1 MRDYDTYT
9 GTINYKGIDFTF
21 IFDKK
26 KLKLIPPK
34 EQKHEVDMWFMEKIE
49 NGVYTLGNPIYVDEI
64 IYGIANETGKKIVLI
79 PAHKSIGRINST
91 LIIDI
96 EFYIINK
103 YDREKIDRIAIKG
116 PEITHIFPT
125 TFALSKIDWGD
136 NGIIDVSTKP
146 FSETTTE
153 KEKFNIDDKELLI
166 YFGISISSSYKTGKS
181 PISLNSTMF
190 IEFDPTDDY
199 EFIITILRVSKQFIQ
214 YLCYRKNVVFSNVE
228 IAFPTSKGLHETF
241 ATLYETQEN
250 NVIETYPIE
259 KERFIKYEY
268 IKGIIGKIID
278 DIVTQKIYLEHI
290 PETYEL
296 GRHINAGRFVMITAA
311 FEWEFKRNY
320 PRGITKSKK
329 TIDAEK
335 KVTDIIND
343 LIKNNTGKSKEIFKF
358 LKKLIKS
365 DNLES
370 RIIEYGKDYGNI
382 SDIFGNHLYGLNK
395 EKLNYKQMGKR
406 LSDQRNH
413 FAHGDI
419 DKKIIGLSL
428 LDLIYLEYVIYIMQ
442 LKFYGLDDDAIK
454 HSINDLFRC
463 NLSL

>member
-9 GTINYKGIDFTF
+9 GTINYKEIDFTF

-125 TFALSKIDWGD
+125 TIALNKFDWEMNGKIG
-136 NGIIDVSTKP
+136 VSTKS
-146 FSETTTE
+146 FDETTTA
-153 KEKFNIDDKELLI
+153 KESFCMGDKELLI
-166 YFGISISSSYKTGKS
+166 YFGISVSSTYKTGES

-190 IEFDPTDDY
+190 IEFFPTDDY
-199 EFIITILRVSKQFIQ
+199 KFIVNLIKIAKQFIQ
-214 YLCYRKNVVFSNVE
+214 YLCYRKNVIFSRIE
-228 IAFPTSKGLHETF
+228 ISAPTSKGLHETF
-241 ATLYETQEN
+241 AVLHEAHEN
-250 NVIETYPIE
+250 NIEEIYPIE
-259 KERFIKYEY
+259 KERLIKYDY
-268 IKGIIGKIID
+268 LKGHLGSILN
-278 DIVTQKIYLEHI
+278 DIVNQNIYLEHI
-290 PETYEL
+290 PESYEI

-320 PRGITKSKK
+320 PVGIEKSLK
-329 TIDAEK
+329 TREAEDNISNIIDK
-335 KVTDIIND
+335 
-343 LIKNNTGKSKEIFKF
+343 LIKENTGKSKEILKF
-358 LKKLIKS
+358 LKKLIRS
-365 DNLES
+365 DNLAS
-370 RIIEYGKDYGNI
+370 RIIEYGKHYGNI
-382 SDIFGNHLYGLNK
+382 SDIFGNHLYSIND
-395 EKLNYKQMGKR
+395 EKLNYKEMGKR

-419 DKKIIGLSL
+419 DKEFIGLSL
-428 LDLIYLEYVIYIMQ
+428 LDLVYLEYIIYIMQ
-442 LKFYGLDDDAIK
+442 LKFYGIEDDEIK
-454 HSINDLFRC
+454 HAINDLFRC
-463 NLSL
+463 NIAL

>member
-9 GTINYKGIDFTF
+9 GTINYKEIDFTF

-125 TFALSKIDWGD
+125 TIALNKFDWEMNGKIG
-136 NGIIDVSTKP
+136 VSTKS
-146 FSETTTE
+146 FDETTTA
-153 KEKFNIDDKELLI
+153 KESFCMGDKELLI
-166 YFGISISSSYKTGKS
+166 YFGISVSSTYKTGES

-190 IEFDPTDDY
+190 IEFFPTDDY
-199 EFIITILRVSKQFIQ
+199 KFIVNLIKIAKQFIQ
-214 YLCYRKNVVFSNVE
+214 YLCYRKNVIFSRIE
-228 IAFPTSKGLHETF
+228 ISAPTSKGLHETF
-241 ATLYETQEN
+241 AVLHEAHEN
-250 NVIETYPIE
+250 NIEEIYPIE
-259 KERFIKYEY
+259 KERLIKYDY
-268 IKGIIGKIID
+268 LKGHLGSILN
-278 DIVTQKIYLEHI
+278 DIVNQNIYLEHI
-290 PETYEL
+290 PESYEI

-320 PRGITKSKK
+320 PVGIEKSLK
-329 TIDAEK
+329 TREAEDNISNIIDK
-335 KVTDIIND
+335 
-343 LIKNNTGKSKEIFKF
+343 LIKENTGKSKEILKF
-358 LKKLIKS
+358 LKKLIRS
-365 DNLES
+365 DNLAS
-370 RIIEYGKDYGNI
+370 RIIEYGKHYGNI
-382 SDIFGNHLYGLNK
+382 SDIFGNHLYSINDK
-395 EKLNYKQMGKR
+395 KLNYKEMGKR

-419 DKKIIGLSL
+419 DKEFIGLSL
-428 LDLIYLEYVIYIMQ
+428 LDLVYLEYIIYIMQ
-442 LKFYGLDDDAIK
+442 LKFYGIEDDEIK
-454 HSINDLFRC
+454 HAINDLFRC
-463 NLSL
+463 NIAL

>member
-9 GTINYKGIDFTF
+9 GTINYKEIDFTF

-125 TFALSKIDWGD
+125 TIALNKFDWEMNGKIG
-136 NGIIDVSTKP
+136 VSTKS
-146 FSETTTE
+146 FDETTTA
-153 KEKFNIDDKELLI
+153 KESFCMGDKELLI
-166 YFGISISSSYKTGKS
+166 YFGISVSSTYKTGES

-190 IEFDPTDDY
+190 IEFFPTDDY
-199 EFIITILRVSKQFIQ
+199 KFIVNLIKIAKQFIQ
-214 YLCYRKNVVFSNVE
+214 YLCYRKNVIFSRIE
-228 IAFPTSKGLHETF
+228 ISAPTSKGLHETF
-241 ATLYETQEN
+241 AVLHEAHEN
-250 NVIETYPIE
+250 NIEEIYPIE
-259 KERFIKYEY
+259 KERLIKYDY
-268 IKGIIGKIID
+268 LKGHLGSILND
-278 DIVTQKIYLEHI
+278 VVNQNIYLEHI
-290 PETYEL
+290 PESYEI

-320 PRGITKSKK
+320 PVGIEKSLK
-329 TIDAEK
+329 TREAEDNISNIIDK
-335 KVTDIIND
+335 
-343 LIKNNTGKSKEIFKF
+343 LIKENTGKSKEILKF
-358 LKKLIKS
+358 LKKLIRS
-365 DNLES
+365 DNLAS
-370 RIIEYGKDYGNI
+370 RIIEYGKHYGNI
-382 SDIFGNHLYGLNK
+382 SDIFGNHLYSIND
-395 EKLNYKQMGKR
+395 EKLNYKEMGKR

-419 DKKIIGLSL
+419 DKEFIGLSL
-428 LDLIYLEYVIYIMQ
+428 LDLVYLEYIIYIMQ
-442 LKFYGLDDDAIK
+442 LKFYGIEDDEIK
-454 HSINDLFRC
+454 HAINDLFRC
-463 NLSL
+463 NIAL

>member
-9 GTINYKGIDFTF
+9 GTINYKEIDFTF

-125 TFALSKIDWGD
+125 TIALNKFDWEMNGKIG
-136 NGIIDVSTKP
+136 VSTKS
-146 FSETTTE
+146 FDETTTA
-153 KEKFNIDDKELLI
+153 KESFCMGDKELLI
-166 YFGISISSSYKTGKS
+166 YFGISVSSTYKTGES

-190 IEFDPTDDY
+190 IEFFPTDDY
-199 EFIITILRVSKQFIQ
+199 KFIVNLIKIAKQFIQ
-214 YLCYRKNVVFSNVE
+214 YLCYRKNVIFSRIE
-228 IAFPTSKGLHETF
+228 ISAPTSKGLHETF
-241 ATLYETQEN
+241 AVLHEAHEN
-250 NVIETYPIE
+250 NIEEIYPIE
-259 KERFIKYEY
+259 KERLIKYDY
-268 IKGIIGKIID
+268 LKGHLGSILN
-278 DIVTQKIYLEHI
+278 DIVNQNIYLEHI
-290 PETYEL
+290 PESYEI

-320 PRGITKSKK
+320 HVGIEKSLK
-329 TIDAEK
+329 TREAEDNVSNIIDK
-335 KVTDIIND
+335 
-343 LIKNNTGKSKEIFKF
+343 LIKENTGKSKEILKF
-358 LKKLIKS
+358 LKKLIRS
-365 DNLES
+365 DNLAS
-370 RIIEYGKDYGNI
+370 RIIEYGKHYGNI
-382 SDIFGNHLYGLNK
+382 SDIFGNHLYSIND
-395 EKLNYKQMGKR
+395 EKLNYKEMGKR

-419 DKKIIGLSL
+419 DKEFIGLSL
-428 LDLIYLEYVIYIMQ
+428 LDLVYLEYIIYIMQ
-442 LKFYGLDDDAIK
+442 LKFYGIEDDEIK
-454 HSINDLFRC
+454 HAINDLFRC
-463 NLSL
+463 NIAL